1 MHKLWSRKVPA
12 KLLAGLIL
20 LGALMLPL
28 PLLAHGR
35 AEIGAT
41 APSTSS
47 ASINAADDQD
57 QEVEEATETR
67 DMEKHEERGSSH
79 REKEHGKSETDE
91 ANELAAQ
98 AQITLQEAQS
108 TVLSANPGA
117 TIVRAG
123 LENENGSIVYSVIL
137 STGEDVKVDAS
148 NGSILSSDQGGDTQE
163 EEER

>member
-28 PLLAHGR
+28 PLLAQGR

-47 ASINAADDQD
+47 TSLNAADDQD
-57 QEVEEATETR
+57 QEVEESTETR
-67 DMEKHEERGSSH
+67 DMEEHEERGSSH

-108 TVLSANPGA
+108 TVLSSNPGA

-123 LENENGSIVYSVIL
+123 LENENGAIVYSVIL

-148 NGSILSSDQGGDTQE
+148 NGSILSSDQGGNTQE